1 MPLTAQVTKGLV
13 EASRRKD
20 WAHKAGYRSLSTFPW
35 HCWLLTP
42 ETNEVEESQPGAL
55 NLASGHWQP
64 RSPCKK
70 KRGATLY
77 SDNVGQAKKGI
88 FVGLM
93 NPATCNMDS
102 WFRSGRGG
110 IGRRACFRYMCL
122 RVWEFKSPRPHNHN
136 DEMAAPAVS
145 SLIWR
150 YFML

>member
-1 MPLTAQVTKGLV
+1 MPLTAQVIKSLV

-93 NPATCNMDS
+93 TQLPVIWIVDSEAVVAELVDAHVSGTCAFGCGS
-102 WFRSGRGG
+102 
-110 IGRRACFRYMCL
+110 
-122 RVWEFKSPRPHNHN
+122 
-136 DEMAAPAVS
+136 S
-145 SLIWR
+145 SLPDRIITMTKWQLQQSR
-150 YFML
+150 H